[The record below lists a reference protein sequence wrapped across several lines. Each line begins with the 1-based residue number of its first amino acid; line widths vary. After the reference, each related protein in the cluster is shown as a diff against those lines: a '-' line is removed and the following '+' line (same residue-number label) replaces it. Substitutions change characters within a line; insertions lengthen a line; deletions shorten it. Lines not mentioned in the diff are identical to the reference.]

1 MEYVKLKNKGIEKK
15 IQVHYLYYLYL
26 ILQVKCIYLHIT
38 IFFHQVKYNKF
49 YLERHNN
56 YFKKNLKRLG
66 ADKEGFN
73 TIVMYQLL
81 EAYFGSSTEA
91 TSYASK

>member
-38 IFFHQVKYNKF
+38 IFFHQVKYKKF
-49 YLERHNN
+49 YFRETTII
-56 YFKKNLKRLG
+56 FKKIKRLG